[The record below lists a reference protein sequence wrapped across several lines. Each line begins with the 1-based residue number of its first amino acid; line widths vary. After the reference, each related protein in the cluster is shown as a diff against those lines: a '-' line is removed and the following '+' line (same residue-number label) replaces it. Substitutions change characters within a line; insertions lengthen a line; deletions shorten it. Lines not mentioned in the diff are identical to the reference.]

1 MKEASISNII
11 EYNNIHIYIYNF
23 HVYKTRIK
31 LSMEGGP
38 ESIQN
43 LTGIRQRLNQEIV
56 HVFESKSKSKAGYRI
71 ADLKTKL
78 QYFDHR
84 PSRSLI
90 SSIIDI

>member
-1 MKEASISNII
+1 M
-11 EYNNIHIYIYNF
+11 
-23 HVYKTRIK
+23 YKTRIK
-31 LSMEGGP
+31 LSTVGGGGEGT

-78 QYFDHR
+78 QYFDRR

-90 SSIIDI
+90 SSIIEFKCL

>member
-1 MKEASISNII
+1 MKGASISNII
-11 EYNNIHIYIYNF
+11 EYNIYIYIIF
-23 HVYKTRIK
+23 TCTK
-31 LSMEGGP
+31 LELNLVWGEGGRA

-78 QYFDHR
+78 QYFD
-84 PSRSLI
+84 RS
-90 SSIIDI
+90 SSLY